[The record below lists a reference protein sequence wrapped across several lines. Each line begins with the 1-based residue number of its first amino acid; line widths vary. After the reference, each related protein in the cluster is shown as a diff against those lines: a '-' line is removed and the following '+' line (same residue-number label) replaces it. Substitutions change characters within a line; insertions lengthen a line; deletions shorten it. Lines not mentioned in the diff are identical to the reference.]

1 MAVIVIHKHNAKKA
15 GLHYDFRFPY
25 NGSAMSIVLKD
36 EPSEFLKN
44 NYTVDT
50 AYTIEDKNVLRIEH
64 KEITEGYGAG
74 VIDLVEKFKG
84 NIKKDDKKIDIV
96 SKEKNLK
103 FTILIFSDTICR
115 FIVNSINK
123 DNSEEI
129 EETEDE

>member
-25 NGSAMSIVLKD
+25 NGNAMSIVLRD

-44 NYTVDT
+44 DYIVDT
-50 AYTIEDKNVLRIEH
+50 VYTIEDKSVLRIEYE
-64 KEITEGYGAG
+64 EIAEGYGAG

-84 NIKKDDKKIDIV
+84 NIKKDDKKIDII

-115 FIVNSINK
+115 FIVNSIDE
-123 DNSEEI
+123 DNPREV